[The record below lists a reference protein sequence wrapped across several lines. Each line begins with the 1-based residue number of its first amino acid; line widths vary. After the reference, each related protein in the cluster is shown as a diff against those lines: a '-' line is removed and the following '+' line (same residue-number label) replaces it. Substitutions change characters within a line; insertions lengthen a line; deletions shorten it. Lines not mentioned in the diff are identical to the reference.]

1 MQVLKEYTI
10 EYLKSVAQLIYSIDI
25 LISIFFIA
33 IGLIF
38 KTNSIVIIKYLLMF
52 FSFASV
58 IFLICVLFSTRCLLM
73 VKSQEKKYNIT
84 LNLNLEDIL
93 EIIKLK
99 SGDIVITKDWWVC
112 VGSKAFYRKNIKD
125 ISINPYKTRF
135 NGYYIYIYTNRFK
148 YTINTMDI
156 HVVKKIQKYIR
167 SDI

>member
-10 EYLKSVAQLIYSIDI
+10 EYLKRVAQLIYSIDI

-38 KTNSIVIIKYLLMF
+38 KTNSIVIIEYLLMF

-99 SGDIVITKDWWVC
+99 SGDIVITKDWLVC
-112 VGSKAFYRKNIKD
+112 VGSKAFYRGSIKD
-125 ISINPYKTRF
+125 ISSKRYQARF
-135 NGYYIYIYTNRFK
+135 NGYYIYIYTDNFK
-148 YTINTMDI
+148 YTINTTHY
-156 HVVKKIQKYIR
+156 HVVKAIKDWFK
-167 SDI
+167 S